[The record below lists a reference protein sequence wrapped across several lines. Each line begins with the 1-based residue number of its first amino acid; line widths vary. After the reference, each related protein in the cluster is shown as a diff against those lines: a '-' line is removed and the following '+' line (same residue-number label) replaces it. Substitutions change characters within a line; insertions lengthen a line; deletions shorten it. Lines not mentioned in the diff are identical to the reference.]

1 MRKFIP
7 SNDRISWTGTLLKI
21 LIPLILLAI
30 ILEGCAPKSGPT
42 RRLVPLSEAQP
53 LMTYQNSSPRFRLH
67 VFMYAP
73 GNLQFRVENLLE
85 DFRLP
90 AGPEIASQTGRVL
103 QFHFD
108 GENIIEF
115 NVVFPGTEYQ
125 YASPDVII
133 PWVLEEKGPD
143 AFLRS
148 DGDILVDIGSTEKI
162 KYLVQS
168 VAYRSRNENR

>member
-1 MRKFIP
+1 VRKSFF
-7 SNDRISWTGTLLKI
+7 
-21 LIPLILLAI
+21 PLILLAAV
-30 ILEGCAPKSGPT
+30 ILEGCGRKGVPT

-85 DFRLP
+85 GFCLP
-90 AGPEIASQTGRVL
+90 AAPKVTAPTGRVL

-108 GENIIEF
+108 GENVIEF
-115 NVVFPGTEYQ
+115 NVVLPGTLYQ
-125 YASPDVII
+125 DSSPDVII

-148 DGDILVDIGSTEKI
+148 DGEILVDIGSTEKI

-168 VAYRSRNENR
+168 VAYRSHNQSR

>member
-1 MRKFIP
+1 MFIF
-7 SNDRISWTGTLLKI
+7 LFVLA
-21 LIPLILLAI
+21 AI
-30 ILEGCAPKSGPT
+30 ILGGCAPKSGPT
-42 RRLVPLSEAQP
+42 HRLVPLSEAKP

-85 DFRLP
+85 GFGLP
-90 AGPEIASQTGRVL
+90 AAPEIATTTGRVL

-108 GENIIEF
+108 GENVIEF

-125 YASPDVII
+125 YASPDVTI

-148 DGDILVDIGSTEKI
+148 DGEIFVDIGSTEKI
-162 KYLVQS
+162 KYLVES
-168 VAYRSRNENR
+168 VAYRSRKENP